1 QFLRRYHHHVAFRR
15 LTPPVTSTE
24 TIDTPVPLYP
34 TCLDACGN
42 MVALGTR
49 EGPVLLFDTTYGGG
63 GSGGGGGRSGGGGG
77 GGGGSERCH
86 DGVPPALETNAIAER
101 SVMTPRAAA
110 AARVPG
116 KAVTPTT
123 ALAGSSNRSG
133 STASVT
139 RVYGSLADGT
149 GPTTAVLLDRAKVIA
164 AGRGSRRSG
173 GGFVIRIYAV
183 DSTRLLRTLRCLSEV
198 SRMSLFDPVLAVL
211 SSGSGRLSFRDLYA
225 DGGGGLGQRTA
236 MGVSAAAFA
245 AVEGH

>member
-1 QFLRRYHHHVAFRR
+1 
-15 LTPPVTSTE
+15 
-24 TIDTPVPLYP
+24 
-34 TCLDACGN
+34 
-42 MVALGTR
+42 
-49 EGPVLLFDTTYGGG
+49 
-63 GSGGGGGRSGGGGG
+63 
-77 GGGGSERCH
+77 
-86 DGVPPALETNAIAER
+86 
-101 SVMTPRAAA
+101 MTPRAAA

-245 AVEGH
+245 AVEGHLTHTNNTTTTTTNNNSCSNTGTIRPDYNGDGSTVLHCVNSTGTVFEASTSGAAWNSELIAPGGSEGGAVPAAAAAA